1 MQSELT
7 ERAKTA
13 WNSIADEFNQ
23 WDALGL
29 DEQETY
35 VALTAALSEQQAVG
49 VKALE
54 WSTNW
59 GIVKAE
65 TPIGHYYIEAR
76 RDGGF
81 DLRLEYVWSVWAS
94 GSKMAK
100 AAAQAD
106 YEQRIRSALVDV
118 PAVEPVAWALMFDGR
133 IIATTFKSAEASY
146 MKATNANC
154 DLIPLYASP
163 LREGEDS
170 AEVLKALKEAVE
182 FANKANNYIAGQDL
196 PASAG
201 WLAVIAK
208 ADAALAATR
217 SGSATAAK
225 GGRNDG

>member
-29 DEQETY
+29 DEKETY
-35 VALTAALSEQQAVG
+35 VALTA
-49 VKALE
+49 
-54 WSTNW
+54 
-59 GIVKAE
+59 
-65 TPIGHYYIEAR
+65 
-76 RDGGF
+76 
-81 DLRLEYVWSVWAS
+81 
-94 GSKMAK
+94 
-100 AAAQAD
+100 
-106 YEQRIRSALVDV
+106 ALVDV
-118 PAVEPVAWALMFDGR
+118 PAVEPVATLRKALTEAAQELDRISCVPNVTETKDTYDQFQLAKAYADRGAAAAWAVLR
-133 IIATTFKSAEASY
+133 SP
-146 MKATNANC
+146 
-154 DLIPLYASP
+154 PLS
-163 LREGEDS
+163 REGEDS

-217 SGSATAAK
+217 SGSATDQK
-225 GGRNDG
+225 GCAE